1 MKKIILSFSLLL
13 LAAAGFSQA
22 KKTPVIAQNKVV
34 KIDSL
39 VSVTFPVVYQV
50 KDTLTQKIYSANTS
64 FGFETVIR
72 TANDK
77 NNTPLKQEKD
87 LNKVLND
94 YIAKVQ
100 AQAPGSSAIRV
111 RDTTIGSLKA
121 KNFVLKMSDDADNV
135 QDINFTLIYTQD
147 AMYTFEYVYPEIR
160 ADLVKGEYTAF
171 ISSIKLSKELQRDDQ
186 YLYYST
192 GLTAV
197 AKIAIF
203 GGGALVLTLIL
214 ILIVKRKRTLQLS

>member
-39 VSVTFPVVYQV
+39 VSLTFPVVYQV